1 MRMLALSSMR
11 TWACLQ
17 VLDASSYA
25 TLEAAR
31 HSGASSAPGLSAV
44 VPPPKGIAPSF
55 LPAAGG
61 SGAPPPSSFEEDEP
75 MHSASVSLDAAR
87 SQRSGIEVVARPHD
101 ASPSKDAIVPASGG
115 PRDPLAGDAEWPAS
129 VPDGP
134 RFVAFTLRCA
144 SLCRSLP
151 QHDWLNYAC
160 LLVCLSVVYEAGRTG
175 FEEVKEFQAPLGSVI
190 AGRYV
195 FFLVAFCVPR
205 VSARYVW
212 GYA

>member
-1 MRMLALSSMR
+1 MFIKYDLCAC
-11 TWACLQ
+11 ACLQ

-31 HSGASSAPGLSAV
+31 HSGGSSAAGLSAV
-44 VPPPKGIAPSF
+44 APPPKGVSLSF

-61 SGAPPPSSFEEDEP
+61 SGAAPPPSFEEDEP
-75 MHSASVSLDAAR
+75 MHSASVSTDAAR

-101 ASPSKDAIVPASGG
+101 ASPSKDAIVPATGG

-144 SLCRSLP
+144 CLGSAFLRSLREAVVFSCV
-151 QHDWLNYAC
+151 YF
-160 LLVCLSVVYEAGRTG
+160 SVLYM
-175 FEEVKEFQAPLGSVI
+175 KP
-190 AGRYV
+190 
-195 FFLVAFCVPR
+195 VALASKR
-205 VSARYVW
+205 
-212 GYA
+212 